1 MASDDQILSKSMQ
14 SEQRKPTYRVTG
26 VDPKGGDIDEQ
37 FALIET
43 EFGYGAPGSDPSTRK
58 ISVGDSLPEGEV
70 TEITADGIRVI
81 PDEGPEFII
90 PLGGRQGYTPPVR
103 EKKIEPFYSDDPFEL
118 PYDRFMGNPAA
129 EALGIFNADAG
140 EYGRETAK
148 GLEELMFKERRIEEA
163 RQKAQDF
170 MDYIATSESGM
181 LEAINQRARALREAA
196 QDQGK
201 FYDTD
206 DPSEIYDSVQSDFAD
221 AQENQRVL
229 ESLDTGD
236 GRNMLFQDD
245 DGNLSSYYVDEEGD
259 AIRMEP
265 DPDTS
270 KIYGDYRYS
279 APSLPVMDSSNFLI
293 DPYE

>member
-43 EFGYGAPGSDPSTRK
+43 EFAYGAPGSDPSTRK

-103 EKKIEPFYSDDPFEL
+103 EKKIDYEEAFRIPF
-118 PYDRFMGNPAA
+118 DRHVGMSTLT
-129 EALGIFNADAG
+129 EALGAV
-140 EYGRETAK
+140 GRRGNFE
-148 GLEELMFKERRIEEA
+148 ERRIEEA
-163 RQKAQDF
+163 RQKAQGL
-170 MDYIATSESGM
+170 MYYIEKSELGFI
-181 LEAINQRARALREAA
+181 EAINQRARALREAA

-221 AQENQRVL
+221 AQENQRLL

-270 KIYGDYRYS
+270 KIYGDYRY
-279 APSLPVMDSSNFLI
+279 F
-293 DPYE
+293 DPLNP

>member
-1 MASDDQILSKSMQ
+1 MATDDQLLSNSM
-14 SEQRKPTYRVTG
+14 RDANFRVTA

-43 EFGYGAPGSDPSTRK
+43 EFAYGAPGSDPSTRK

-103 EKKIEPFYSDDPFEL
+103 EKKPTITYMPPIDPMSSLDFVDPFYRE
-118 PYDRFMGNPAA
+118 
-129 EALGIFNADAG
+129 EDAG
-140 EYGRETAK
+140 EYGRETSS
-148 GLEELMFKERRIEEA
+148 RIE
-163 RQKAQDF
+163 DF
-170 MDYIATSESGM
+170 IDRIATSESGM
-181 LEAINQRARALREAA
+181 VEAINQRARALREAA

-221 AQENQRVL
+221 AQENQRLL

-265 DPDTS
+265 DSDTS
-270 KIYGDYRYS
+270 KIYGDYRYFDP
-279 APSLPVMDSSNFLI
+279 AEPPMRKPMPVSNI
-293 DPYE
+293 RHIMNTSTTTMSEKE

>member
-43 EFGYGAPGSDPSTRK
+43 EFAYGAPGSDPSTRK

-103 EKKIEPFYSDDPFEL
+103 EKKPTITYMPPTDMISSLDFVDPFYRE
-118 PYDRFMGNPAA
+118 
-129 EALGIFNADAG
+129 EDAG
-140 EYGRETAK
+140 EYGRETSK
-148 GLEELMFKERRIEEA
+148 SIEELMDIIE
-163 RQKAQDF
+163 K
-170 MDYIATSESGM
+170 SESGM
-181 LEAINQRARALREAA
+181 VDAITARARALREAA

-206 DPSEIYDSVQSDFAD
+206 DPSEIYDAVQSDFAD
-221 AQENQRVL
+221 AQENQRLL

-245 DGNLSSYYVDEEGD
+245 DGSLSSYYVDNEGD
-259 AIRMEP
+259 AIRTTPEEDTIKYYENPEP
-265 DPDTS
+265 PMRKPMPVSNIRHIMNTS
-270 KIYGDYRYS
+270 TTTMSEK
-279 APSLPVMDSSNFLI
+279 
-293 DPYE
+293 

>member
-1 MASDDQILSKSMQ
+1 MASDDQILSESMQ
-14 SEQRKPTYRVTG
+14 SDQRKPTYRVTG

-43 EFGYGAPGSDPSTRK
+43 EFAYGAPGSDPSTRK

-90 PLGGRQGYTPPVR
+90 PLGGRQGYTPPVS
-103 EKKIEPFYSDDPFEL
+103 EKKPTITYMPPIDPMSSSDLLVDPFYREE
-118 PYDRFMGNPAA
+118 N
-129 EALGIFNADAG
+129 AG
-140 EYGRETAK
+140 EYGRGTSK
-148 GLEELMFKERRIEEA
+148 SIEELMDIIE
-163 RQKAQDF
+163 
-170 MDYIATSESGM
+170 TSELGM
-181 LEAINQRARALREAA
+181 VDAITQRARALREAA

-221 AQENQRVL
+221 AQENLRLL

-236 GRNMLFQDD
+236 GRNMMFQDD

-279 APSLPVMDSSNFLI
+279 DPSRRYI
-293 DPYE
+293 E

>member
-1 MASDDQILSKSMQ
+1 MATDDQILSNSM
-14 SEQRKPTYRVTG
+14 RDANFRVTA
-26 VDPKGGDIDEQ
+26 VDPKSGDIDEQ

-43 EFGYGAPGSDPSTRK
+43 EFAYGAPASDPSMRK
-58 ISVGDSLPEGEV
+58 IRVGDSLPEGEV
-70 TEITADGIRVI
+70 TEITGDGIRVI

-103 EKKIEPFYSDDPFEL
+103 EKKPTINYLPPTDMISSLDFVIPF
-118 PYDRFMGNPAA
+118 DR
-129 EALGIFNADAG
+129 EEDAG

-148 GLEELMFKERRIEEA
+148 GLEDLMFKERRIEEA

-170 MDYIATSESGM
+170 MDRIATSESGM

-206 DPSEIYDSVQSDFAD
+206 DPSEIFDAVQSDFAD

-236 GRNMLFQDD
+236 GRNILFQDD
-245 DGNLSSYYVDEEGD
+245 DGNLSSYYVDNEGD
-259 AIRMEP
+259 AIRTTPEEDTIRYYEDPEP
-265 DPDTS
+265 PKSDPLQDEFT
-270 KIYGDYRYS
+270 RM
-279 APSLPVMDSSNFLI
+279 L
-293 DPYE
+293 YEADRKRQER

>member
-81 PDEGPEFII
+81 PDEGPEYVI

-103 EKKIEPFYSDDPFEL
+103 EKKIDYEEAFRIPF
-118 PYDRFMGNPAA
+118 DRHVGMSTLT
-129 EALGIFNADAG
+129 EALGAV
-140 EYGRETAK
+140 GRRGNFE
-148 GLEELMFKERRIEEA
+148 ERRIEEA
-163 RQKAQDF
+163 RQKAQGL
-170 MDYIATSESGM
+170 MDYIEKSESGM

-221 AQENQRVL
+221 AQENQRLL

-245 DGNLSSYYVDEEGD
+245 DGNLSSYYVDNEGD
-259 AIRMEP
+259 AIRTTPEE
-265 DPDTS
+265 DTV
-270 KIYGDYRYS
+270 KYYDYRYS
-279 APSLPVMDSSNFLI
+279 DPSRRYI
-293 DPYE
+293 E

>member
-1 MASDDQILSKSMQ
+1 MATDDQILSNSM
-14 SEQRKPTYRVTG
+14 RDANFRVTA

-43 EFGYGAPGSDPSTRK
+43 EFAYGAPASDPSMRK
-58 ISVGDSLPEGEV
+58 IRVGDSLPEGEV

-90 PLGGRQGYTPPVR
+90 PLGNRQGYTPPVR
-103 EKKIEPFYSDDPFEL
+103 EKKIDYEEAFRIPF
-118 PYDRFMGNPAA
+118 DRHVGMSTFDEVLGTLGMRGN
-129 EALGIFNADAG
+129 
-140 EYGRETAK
+140 
-148 GLEELMFKERRIEEA
+148 FKERRIEET

-170 MDYIATSESGM
+170 MDYIEEGRSGM
-181 LEAINQRARALREAA
+181 LESISQRARALREAA

-206 DPSEIYDSVQSDFAD
+206 DPSEIFDAVQSDFAD

-245 DGNLSSYYVDEEGD
+245 DGNLSSFYVDEEGD

-279 APSLPVMDSSNFLI
+279 DPSKR
-293 DPYE
+293 Y